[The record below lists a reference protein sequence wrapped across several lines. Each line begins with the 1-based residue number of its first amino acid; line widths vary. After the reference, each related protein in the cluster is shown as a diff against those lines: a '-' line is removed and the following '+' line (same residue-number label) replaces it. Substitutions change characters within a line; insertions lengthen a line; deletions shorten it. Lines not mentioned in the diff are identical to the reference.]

1 MRPSFDL
8 GKAGLLGLVL
18 AGLTASPVLAWHHHA
33 RWHHHALRHVYH
45 EPYPH
50 LAARPDLEAPL
61 YIYHS
66 PYPCTSLDD
75 CDRKD
80 YDESGTRG
88 RMGLGASPYH
98 PEGPGNVTD

>member
-1 MRPSFDL
+1 MSARSGIVAAKWRPHACMVPLIMFS
-8 GKAGLLGLVL
+8 VL
-18 AGLTASPVLAWHHHA
+18 AAGPVQA
-33 RWHHHALRHVYH
+33 RPH
-45 EPYPH
+45 H
-50 LAARPDLEAPL
+50 LARRTQTHRAVRQDGVEAPI

-66 PYPCTSLDD
+66 PAPCYSRDD

-98 PEGPGNVTD
+98 PEGPGNATD